1 MGQQA
6 RVGVCGTGHLVYYR
20 YPRDA
25 TGRRRRANGSALTR
39 RAVGAH
45 VGASIYPTC
54 YDYRI
59 SAQPIAIRDGF
70 GALQI
75 GFENSDPGP
84 PAGDRGRRADRDGR
98 GGEQATRRA
107 SSHLVTPHAPSLKLR
122 FAIRVGAS
130 LTVTADRLFF
140 LTRRA
145 AAAPQRSALLIVSM
159 KATRHARGD
168 HTDINCI
175 FTILSTAPLARCGT
189 RTRGRVC
196 TMRHY
201 EV

>member
-1 MGQQA
+1 MDSAHCRLALRIRTQVPQP
-6 RVGVCGTGHLVYYR
+6 GT
-20 YPRDA
+20 
-25 TGRRRRANGSALTR
+25 
-39 RAVGAH
+39 
-45 VGASIYPTC
+45 
-54 YDYRI
+54 
-59 SAQPIAIRDGF
+59 
-70 GALQI
+70 
-75 GFENSDPGP
+75 
-84 PAGDRGRRADRDGR
+84 GRRADRDGR

-107 SSHLVTPHAPSLKLR
+107 SSHLVTPHAPSLKRR

-201 EV
+201 EVMFHDSSRRRSIRLGSLAAGTGNADKRGNSATFSVGTKWLCSACN